1 MATSILRRS
10 CYQRLQKFYVI
21 LNSSQNASFLRRDF
35 MTPVCASSR
44 FYSNTPS
51 DNSGSVTGNKNEN
64 DSKKTV
70 LLPEKSAQ
78 YLSDRINEIA
88 EKTGTSLK
96 LEDEKGT
103 EGKIPLS
110 ITATSPKDILKAVM
124 EINEVLQKNLV
135 EARLGQPLQER
146 LEELIYLPRHKAEFL
161 FADNSSAL
169 LDLQN
174 ETGTQIKV
182 LSDSED
188 EQVLLMLTATEQEAV
203 DEVLIKIQEYA
214 AKQKMHEEKLT
225 VNHPATF
232 SLLKELPNLR
242 KQTGAKIHFQKQEE
256 GGVFTFSGRT
266 PAIVEKAKSKILE
279 HLDSFK
285 DRKFTFKTQGRKP
298 WGLLIGKK
306 GSNLKQ
312 LTNMIKEV
320 DPSLNMKMESS
331 KFDNN
336 FDVVT
341 LTATQAIDDE
351 KFEAAANLISQE
363 MAKIDQA
370 CEDETE
376 EKKAVLLG
384 EEEEVKINQT
394 CFFRVVKSLPHV
406 EKETGTRITFK
417 KSNGCIIIQGKNQ
430 TDIEKAKAK
439 VQELE
444 RKRCMR
450 TFTVQSN
457 PGNFFPVLL
466 GKSSAQFKQLLDSIQ
481 MLDPSLRLAYS
492 SANKQVYLWGAQ
504 DMDHAKFMEAESI
517 VSKRIEEIESRLE
530 TVEGDEKWGE
540 ESVLKTFSFQNTSL
554 LPRLFA
560 ILIGS
565 GGETINKL
573 VESLKKLD
581 PAFRLDAYSER
592 NSIQLKGSKDLDP
605 AKIEEAENI
614 VLEKLAE
621 IENFAGKNKSKAILD
636 DKSKMKSFNFETPD
650 EAVIGRLIGAK
661 GERVRTLREMLRSI
675 DRSFELAID
684 KNEKITRLYASK
696 DIDDDTFEK
705 GKAVMAKEIARV
717 EEQASRMSQ
726 MRDSNMREIKI
737 DMDLSEVPQFIGRL
751 GSNIQRVETR
761 LSAIDKLYKL
771 ETKLNAVILTAREEF
786 FDAMLAVIEEEVEKI
801 RLAENTFISPVQR
814 PVSEQ
819 MDSESSQIESFI
831 SDKKEHIPSEL
842 LYKRDFLM
850 TLRMANGLSD
860 PVDSV
865 MEKIKTQAKKQGKKV
880 EFSMLHRQLR
890 VSCDSENDLDAFCKE
905 IKKAFSRN
913 SQRFTEA
920 INITDSIWV
929 SLLDGKMEDIEYEY
943 GVKLYTYG
951 WKMMDQDIL
960 EIEYVNVEDFDAAR
974 KAINDL
980 HNPDLKSREITMHRS
995 EVYYL
1000 LEDMGQP
1007 LRELMAETKTTIR
1020 TISKADG
1027 QKSVLV
1033 FGNDEKD
1040 IDAAIEKVRAISAN
1054 KKDLVKLVPK
1064 AKIRKPAERKRFNDE
1079 RQELVYLVREALD
1092 KREITDTQEIDIPED
1107 FSFSKVKPLNIW
1119 TKEDLKKPEREDPTD
1134 NLWYQLDKQGKEI
1147 HKLNVPTYNGFDD
1160 MIRLTKE
1167 GKMWHYPI
1175 DNEQGMEE
1183 EQAVSFADHV
1193 FFDDLL
1199 EDFPSSGP
1207 IRTFMEQVTVGLS
1220 QNPNL
1225 SVEEKREHIEWYK
1238 NYFQQKAEALKDT
1251 LGENVE
1257 LKTLFSSET
1266 SKQTET

>member
-312 LTNMIKEV
+312 LTNTIKEV

-331 KFDNN
+331 KFDDN

-394 CFFRVVKSLPHV
+394 CFFRVVKSLPQV

-439 VQELE
+439 LQELE
-444 RKRCMR
+444 RKNNVW
-450 TFTVQSN
+450 TFNVEKN
-457 PGNFFPVLL
+457 PKNFFGMLI
-466 GKSSAQFKQLLDSIQ
+466 GRSSANYQLLLEKIQ
-481 MLDPSLRLAYS
+481 LLDPSLRLAYS

-517 VSKRIEEIESRLE
+517 VSKRIQEIESRLE
-530 TVEGDEKWGE
+530 TVEEDEKWGE

-581 PAFRLDAYSER
+581 SAFRLDAYSER

-771 ETKLNAVILTAREEF
+771 ETKLNAVILTAREEY

-819 MDSESSQIESFI
+819 MASEASHIESFI

-1040 IDAAIEKVRAISAN
+1040 IDAAIEKVRAISTN

-1119 TKEDLKKPEREDPTD
+1119 TKEDLKKPEHEDPTD

>member
-110 ITATSPKDILKAVM
+110 ITATSPKDILKAVT

-256 GGVFTFSGRT
+256 GGVFTFSGRN

-298 WGLLIGKK
+298 WGVLIGKK

-312 LTNMIKEV
+312 LTNKIKEV

-384 EEEEVKINQT
+384 EEEEVKVNQT

-417 KSNGCIIIQGKNQ
+417 KSSGCIIIQGKNQ

-439 VQELE
+439 LQELE
-444 RKRCMR
+444 RKNNVW
-450 TFTVQSN
+450 TFNVEKN
-457 PGNFFPVLL
+457 PKNFFGMLI
-466 GKSSAQFKQLLDSIQ
+466 GRSSANYQLLLEKIQ
-481 MLDPSLRLAYS
+481 LLDPSLRLAYS

-605 AKIEEAENI
+605 AKIEEAETI

-771 ETKLNAVILTAREEF
+771 ETKLNAVILTAREEY

-819 MDSESSQIESFI
+819 MASEASHIESFI

-980 HNPDLKSREITMHRS
+980 HNPYLKSREITMHRS

-1040 IDAAIEKVRAISAN
+1040 IDAAIEKVRAISTN

>member
-110 ITATSPKDILKAVM
+110 ITATSPKDILKAVT

-256 GGVFTFSGRT
+256 GGVFTFSGRN

-298 WGLLIGKK
+298 WGVLIGKK

-312 LTNMIKEV
+312 LTNKIKEV

-384 EEEEVKINQT
+384 EEEEVKVNQT

-417 KSNGCIIIQGKNQ
+417 KSSGCIIIQGKNQ

-439 VQELE
+439 MQELE

-457 PGNFFPVLL
+457 PGSFFPVLL

-605 AKIEEAENI
+605 AKIEEAETI

-771 ETKLNAVILTAREEF
+771 ETKLNAVILTAREEY

-819 MDSESSQIESFI
+819 MASEASHIESFI

-980 HNPDLKSREITMHRS
+980 HNPYLKSREITMHRS

-1040 IDAAIEKVRAISAN
+1040 IDAAIEKVRAISTN